1 MNPKEALQ
9 EIKKLLFAENG
20 KQGFA
25 LVEAKLEDGT
35 LVKYDLATADI
46 FVVGQDGADVPAPVG
61 EHKLETGEILVV
73 TEAGKIAEVK
83 EVETPAGETGEGE
96 VKAGEDVPP
105 TEDAKP
111 KIEEQMS
118 AMEEK
123 YAALEKQVAEMSKKL
138 EEMGNKNEKMSAAVK
153 LSAEVLEQ
161 LSKEPSDEPIQKPN
175 TFFKQHK
182 NEKEEKFNKL
192 QQVFQNLKTK

>member
-9 EIKKLLFAENG
+9 EIKRLLFAENG

-35 LVKYDLATADI
+35 LVKYDLETADI
-46 FVVGQDGADVPAPVG
+46 FVVGQDGADVPAPIG
-61 EHKLETGEILVV
+61 EHKLETGETIVV

-83 EVETPAGETGEGE
+83 PLEEKPKVEVEIEAG
-96 VKAGEDVPP
+96 ADVPP

-118 AMEEK
+118 AIEEK

-138 EEMGNKNEKMSAAVK
+138 DEMGAKNEKMSSAVK

-161 LSKEPSDEPIQKPN
+161 LSKEPSDKAIQKPN
-175 TFFKQHK
+175 TFFKEHK